1 MTVSTG
7 RKAKSGFG
15 FENQGFKVEVR
26 GKVASKDDDH
36 ARIGWRGAE
45 LKRIDG
51 PGEIGQVP
59 CDMKFD
65 FTLPP

>member
-1 MTVSTG
+1 
-7 RKAKSGFG
+7 
-15 FENQGFKVEVR
+15 VEVR